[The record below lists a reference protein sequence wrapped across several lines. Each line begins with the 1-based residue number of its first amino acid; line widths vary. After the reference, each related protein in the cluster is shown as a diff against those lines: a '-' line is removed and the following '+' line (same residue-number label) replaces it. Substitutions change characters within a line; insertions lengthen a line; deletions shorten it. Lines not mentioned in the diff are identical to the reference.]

1 MADDGVPSSW
11 AIGWTAFAG
20 TMMVLV
26 GTLHI
31 IAGIAG
37 IAKDDVLVRAQDY
50 TFQFSTTT
58 WGWIH
63 LIAGIVVL
71 GSGLAI
77 FSGSVFAR
85 TIGVFMALLSAVIGF
100 TWIPYYPVW
109 GVVIVAIAVSV
120 IWALTAHGRDI
131 TRI

>member
-20 TMMVLV
+20 MMMVLV

-85 TIGVFMALLSAVIGF
+85 TTSPGSRVGACRRLRLPSPTSRSAAF
-100 TWIPYYPVW
+100 SSWRPDP
-109 GVVIVAIAVSV
+109 
-120 IWALTAHGRDI
+120 TASS
-131 TRI
+131 